1 MPDTGGAERK
11 RTARSVYVADHL
23 ARVTI
28 TAGGWAVI
36 AAVLGICLYLLVVT
50 LPLFRGADTGDAVA
64 LPVTLTPGE
73 RLIEIDEYAA
83 TGVAASASELR
94 VVSMASG
101 ATLGST
107 PIGGDAAVVAIS
119 RTPGTDLIAVGL
131 ADGSVRLGTVGI
143 DARVRNVADVPAI
156 TPGVDVIDVGNG
168 VAQRID
174 ERSVRV
180 IVPEIVL
187 NEPQALP
194 AGEGAIVALDYRRD
208 SGGRSFLLAL
218 REDGTLVLGTVR
230 VIRPLGGGA
239 PRTRISSTDV
249 RVDTPSAGVTPRGV
263 YVLNDGSDAMVL
275 WSDGT
280 LQRYAASRG
289 GREIVFAEA
298 TSLAGDIADA
308 GVLLGSR
315 TLVVGDRDGVV
326 RGYSVS
332 NDSEAE
338 TFDGR
343 TIVRTRTVDAIGPV
357 DDLVFSGRDR
367 VLAIRSGSAVRIT
380 QMTSG
385 KTLADLDFAS
395 SLGGP
400 PGSVVISPRNTAVV
414 GVRESASAFVPLMTP
429 HPEVSWRA
437 LFGPVVYEG
446 ELEPGFVYQSSS
458 GSDEAELKYS
468 LVPLVWGTL
477 KATVVAMIF
486 ATPLAVLAAIYSS
499 EFMPPKWRRV
509 VKPSI
514 EMMASVPSVVL
525 GFIAAMLLAPL
536 VRDVLPAVL
545 VGLIVTPFVVLLAAE
560 LWQVLPARIAGR
572 TSGSRLMVTAAL
584 SLGIGVGVAS
594 VVGPAVERA
603 MFAPSQDDVRVAL
616 RSIEPVEPEEV
627 PAWFGN
633 RTSASPEQRR
643 MLRSEGL
650 AFLDGQV
657 VRPVEPADAAAAA
670 AAIDAGRLAEPSIR
684 RWLDGT
690 IGGPFPGWFALLI
703 APGVLIASLAI
714 RRVPMAAS
722 LAYTRGPMG
731 GAVSLARFIAGAGV
745 ALMFAA
751 AGAWSLTA
759 IGWDTRD
766 SVFGT
771 FSQRNTLVVGMIMGF
786 AVIPII
792 YSISED
798 ALSSVPNSLR
808 FASLG
813 AGATRWQTAR
823 RVVLPVAASGVF
835 SACMIGL
842 GRAVGETMI
851 VLMATGNTPE
861 MSLNI
866 FAGFRTL
873 AANIAVEL
881 PEAPK
886 DSTHFRV
893 LFLCGLV
900 LFAMT
905 FLINTTA
912 EVVRLRFRR
921 RSSAL

>member
-1 MPDTGGAERK
+1 PVPMLNIRSSLAEEA
-11 RTARSVYVADHL
+11 T
-23 ARVTI
+23 
-28 TAGGWAVI
+28 
-36 AAVLGICLYLLVVT
+36 
-50 LPLFRGADTGDAVA
+50 
-64 LPVTLTPGE
+64 PVG
-73 RLIEIDEYAA
+73 
-83 TGVAASASELR
+83 
-94 VVSMASG
+94 SG
-101 ATLGST
+101 T
-107 PIGGDAAVVAIS
+107 AVVAIS

-156 TPGVDVIDVGNG
+156 TPGVDVIDVGDG

-187 NEPQALP
+187 NEPQVLP

-249 RVDTPSAGVTPRGV
+249 MVEVPGEGAIPRGV

-367 VLAIRSGSAVRIT
+367 VLAIRSGSEVRIT

-499 EFMPPKWRRV
+499 EFMPP
-509 VKPSI
+509 
-514 EMMASVPSVVL
+514 
-525 GFIAAMLLAPL
+525 
-536 VRDVLPAVL
+536 
-545 VGLIVTPFVVLLAAE
+545 
-560 LWQVLPARIAGR
+560 
-572 TSGSRLMVTAAL
+572 
-584 SLGIGVGVAS
+584 
-594 VVGPAVERA
+594 
-603 MFAPSQDDVRVAL
+603 
-616 RSIEPVEPEEV
+616 
-627 PAWFGN
+627 
-633 RTSASPEQRR
+633 
-643 MLRSEGL
+643 
-650 AFLDGQV
+650 
-657 VRPVEPADAAAAA
+657 
-670 AAIDAGRLAEPSIR
+670 
-684 RWLDGT
+684 
-690 IGGPFPGWFALLI
+690 
-703 APGVLIASLAI
+703 
-714 RRVPMAAS
+714 
-722 LAYTRGPMG
+722 
-731 GAVSLARFIAGAGV
+731 
-745 ALMFAA
+745 
-751 AGAWSLTA
+751 
-759 IGWDTRD
+759 
-766 SVFGT
+766 
-771 FSQRNTLVVGMIMGF
+771 
-786 AVIPII
+786 
-792 YSISED
+792 
-798 ALSSVPNSLR
+798 
-808 FASLG
+808 
-813 AGATRWQTAR
+813 
-823 RVVLPVAASGVF
+823 
-835 SACMIGL
+835 
-842 GRAVGETMI
+842 
-851 VLMATGNTPE
+851 
-861 MSLNI
+861 
-866 FAGFRTL
+866 
-873 AANIAVEL
+873 
-881 PEAPK
+881 
-886 DSTHFRV
+886 
-893 LFLCGLV
+893 
-900 LFAMT
+900 
-905 FLINTTA
+905 
-912 EVVRLRFRR
+912 
-921 RSSAL
+921 